1 MTSKVVQ
8 TIVKARLRAQFDPLV
23 CEDFR
28 REARRTLSPALA
40 RVNLAP
46 DAVALLL
53 AYFGLDDRLRL
64 RSNREIVRMSCLDCP
79 AGNVALCRRLVWA
92 LYDPEA
98 RLYLEPSFFK

>member
-1 MTSKVVQ
+1 MT
-8 TIVKARLRAQFDPLV
+8 KARHRAQLDPLA

-28 REARRTLSPALA
+28 REARRTLPPALA
-40 RVNLAP
+40 RVHLDP

-64 RSNREIVRMSCLDCP
+64 RGSHELMRMSCLSRP
-79 AGNVALCRRLVWA
+79 RQHRQLCHQLIWA

-98 RLYLEPSFFK
+98 RVYLDPSFFR